1 MILDGIKVDVKQEIK
16 EMVALSYNFS
26 QRYLLKI

>member
-16 EMVALSYNFS
+16 EMVALPYNFS

>member
-1 MILDGIKVDVKQEIK
+1 MILAGIKIDLKQEIK
-16 EMVALSYNFS
+16 EMVDLSYNFS